1 MLLDKLGKLCCG
13 KRPSFF
19 AKKKP
24 VTKKSFLTMRLG
36 LFESLMLDFRIA
48 TDSKK
53 LHLTDAEKSAV
64 RFGGFGHA
72 QMCSDGI

>member
-1 MLLDKLGKLCCG
+1 M
-13 KRPSFF
+13 
-19 AKKKP
+19 
-24 VTKKSFLTMRLG
+24 TLG
-36 LFESLMLDFRIA
+36 LFESLILDFRIA

-53 LHLTDAEKSAV
+53 LHLTDAEKTAV

>member
-19 AKKKP
+19 ATNP
-24 VTKKSFLTMRLG
+24 VTKKSFLTMTLG
-36 LFESLMLDFRIA
+36 LFESLILDFRIA

-53 LHLTDAEKSAV
+53 LHLTDAEKTAV